1 MKEEI
6 LKQLLEI
13 VAKDN
18 IRIDEPMSKHTTF
31 KIGGNA
37 DFFLRPTSE
46 EELKHIMKV
55 AKNNNIPITVIGN
68 GSNVLVKDEGI
79 RGFVIKPN
87 FKYIKIVNK
96 KNDSVEVIAGSGVL
110 LRKLSETMKR
120 ESIEG
125 LEFAAFIP
133 GCVGGEVK
141 MNAGAHGKE
150 MKDVVKESKYMDLEG
165 NIHIISNEEHEFE
178 YRKSLF
184 SRINGII
191 IETTFSLEYGDED
204 TITNNMKRH
213 SEFRRTKQ
221 PIDMPCAG
229 STFKRGK
236 DFITARI
243 IDECGLKGKS
253 VGGAEV
259 STMHAGFIVNKGNAT
274 AKDVLDLV
282 DYVEKEVFAKT
293 GKRIELELEILG

>member
-96 KNDSVEVIAGSGVL
+96 NNDSVEVIAGSGVL

>member
-1 MKEEI
+1 
-6 LKQLLEI
+6 
-13 VAKDN
+13 
-18 IRIDEPMSKHTTF
+18 
-31 KIGGNA
+31 
-37 DFFLRPTSE
+37 
-46 EELKHIMKV
+46 
-55 AKNNNIPITVIGN
+55 
-68 GSNVLVKDEGI
+68 
-79 RGFVIKPN
+79 
-87 FKYIKIVNK
+87 
-96 KNDSVEVIAGSGVL
+96 
-110 LRKLSETMKR
+110 MKR